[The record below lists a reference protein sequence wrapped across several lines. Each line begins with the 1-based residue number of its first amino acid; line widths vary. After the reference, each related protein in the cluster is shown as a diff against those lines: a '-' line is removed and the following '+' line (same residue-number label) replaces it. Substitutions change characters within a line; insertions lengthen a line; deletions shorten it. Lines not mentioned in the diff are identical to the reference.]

1 MKLVIEIEL
10 GNEGVQ
16 DYHDL
21 GCKLCALVE
30 TFKELYEA
38 ERKPATTD
46 GDVVRDADGYTAG
59 AWSIVDPR
67 YTITP

>member
-1 MKLVIEIEL
+1 M
-10 GNEGVQ
+10 
-16 DYHDL
+16 
-21 GCKLCALVE
+21 E
-30 TFKELYEA
+30 TLEELYEA

-67 YTITP
+67 YTITPNDINLPPFEVNDAQYKALKRKFER

>member
-21 GCKLCALVE
+21 GCSSARWV
-30 TFKELYEA
+30 
-38 ERKPATTD
+38 
-46 GDVVRDADGYTAG
+46 DA
-59 AWSIVDPR
+59 
-67 YTITP
+67 

>member
-21 GCKLCALVE
+21 GCKLCALG
-30 TFKELYEA
+30 
-38 ERKPATTD
+38 
-46 GDVVRDADGYTAG
+46 GDLRGTV
-59 AWSIVDPR
+59 
-67 YTITP
+67 